1 MFAEESEQTLSMS
14 HDGDLPPIEGD
25 RDLLVQLCANLVEN
39 SIRYSPA
46 ETQIKIR
53 VVRSGDSILLTFDDD
68 GPGIPVDERSRVFQ
82 RLYRID
88 QSRTRPGNGLG
99 LSLVKAVA
107 ELHGAHIELGDNEPG
122 LRVSIWFP
130 VSVHK

>member
-1 MFAEESEQTLSMS
+1 VS
-14 HDGDLPPIEGD
+14 HEDDLPPIEGD

-46 ETQIKIR
+46 ETQIELLA
-53 VVRSGDSILLTFDDD
+53 VRSGDSVLVTFDDN
-68 GPGIPVDERSRVFQ
+68 GPGIPIEERSKVFQ

-107 ELHGAHIELGDNEPG
+107 ELHGAHIDLGDNDPG

-130 VSVHK
+130 ISANK